1 MKVDSNHIGVVI
13 MVTVRK
19 YTLKSYKILC
29 LVICI
34 NCISLCIFL
43 VYIEDQAQDF
53 IEF

>member
-34 NCISLCIFL
+34 NCIFS
-43 VYIEDQAQDF
+43 VYIEDQAQDL